1 MNNTAPLQSKYTRT
15 ALAVAMFSSMLNTVS
30 QAASVELPVVHASQG
45 SLFDNP
51 IAQQAFAVEVL
62 ERSDIELLPV
72 LNIADALEWVAG
84 IDVRQRGN
92 GTNVNVSVRG
102 AGHEQTLIMV
112 DGVRMNDPQTG
123 HHNFNLPIV
132 LEDIERI
139 EIVRGP
145 GAGQFGPNG
154 NAGVINL
161 VTRKTV
167 DTASGRQAGV
177 KLEAGSYQYRRGL
190 LTLGKTE
197 GEWSHFVSAQQQES
211 DTYIRGADLG
221 YRTQQGNY
229 RLSHQAEQHST
240 VFGVGYLDKQFG
252 TQGFYGPATAR
263 ANEVSIQRHAYVTH
277 DHRVTAQQSIDVAI
291 NYRQHDDRFYYLSFA
306 PSEHQTNALQT
317 RLRYRL
323 SDAMALGYEQNQES
337 IESNSIAGSKH
348 KRDYDSVFFY
358 GHYDLNSAQLA
369 GSVSYLTYSDS
380 QSYVLPVLGL
390 TLPLAD
396 HQLYV
401 NAGKSVRVP
410 TMNDLYLNQAA
421 NKGNPDVKP
430 EQTTS
435 AELGLRLHLLGLQT
449 RLATFTRKTTD
460 AIDFTRSQQDLDNNV
475 TFFTAR
481 NIDSIDTHGVEVE
494 LDASNL
500 LAQYG
505 WQKVSLGYTWLDQEF
520 TNPYPVA
527 RYTLSQ
533 LVHQVMLGLSYEI
546 APGYIVSSQTKY
558 EDRYDQDGF
567 VLWDVSLLKRH
578 QGWHW
583 GVTTNNILDKEYID
597 NGAIAAPG
605 RTFRFEIAAGF

>member
-1 MNNTAPLQSKYTRT
+1 MNNITSLTIKYARPSLAIAILASILSAAPH
-15 ALAVAMFSSMLNTVS
+15 VA
-30 QAASVELPVVHASQG
+30 AVELPTIQASQG
-45 SLFDNP
+45 SLFNNP

-72 LNIADALEWVAG
+72 LNIADVLEWVAG

-92 GTNVNVSVRG
+92 GTNVNVSIRG

-161 VTRKTV
+161 VTRRTV

-177 KLEAGSYQYRRGL
+177 KLEAGSYEYRRGVL
-190 LTLGKTE
+190 SLAKTE
-197 GEWSHFVSAQQQES
+197 GNWSHFVSAQQQES

-221 YRTQQGNY
+221 YKTQQGNY
-229 RLSHQAEQHST
+229 RLSHQSEQHST
-240 VFGVGYLDKQFG
+240 VFGIGYLDKQFG
-252 TQGFYGPATAR
+252 TQGFYGLATAR

-277 DHRVTAQQSIDVAI
+277 DHRVAERQSIDVAI
-291 NYRQHDDRFYYLSFA
+291 NYRQHDDRFYYLSIA

-323 SDAMALGYEQNQES
+323 SDAVALGYERNQEG
-337 IESNSIAGSKH
+337 IESNSVAGGKH
-348 KRDYDSVFFY
+348 KRDYNSVFFY
-358 GHYDLNSAQLA
+358 GHHDFERAQLA

-390 TLPLAD
+390 TLPFAD
-396 HQLYV
+396 HQLYL
-401 NAGKSVRVP
+401 NGGKSVRVP
-410 TMNDLYLNQAA
+410 TMNDLYLNQDTS
-421 NKGNPDVKP
+421 KGNPDVKP

-435 AELGLRLHLLGLQT
+435 AELGLRVTLAGMQT
-449 RLATFTRKTTD
+449 RIAAFTRKTTD
-460 AIDFTRSQQDLDNNV
+460 AIDYTRSQQDIDDEV
-475 TFFTAR
+475 IFFTAR
-481 NIDSIDTHGVEVE
+481 NIDSIDTRGMELE
-494 LDASNL
+494 LDATNV

-505 WQKVSLGYTWLDQEF
+505 WQKVTLGYTWLDQEF
-520 TNPYPVA
+520 TNPYPEA

-533 LVHQVMLGLSYEI
+533 LVHQVILGLSYEV
-546 APGYIVSSQTKY
+546 APGYSLSSQTKY
-558 EDRYDQDGF
+558 EDRYNQDGF
-567 VLWDVSLLKRH
+567 VLWDVALIKRH
-578 QGWHW
+578 KGWHW
-583 GVTTNNILDKEYID
+583 GVTANNILDKEYID
-597 NGAIAAPG
+597 NGSIEAPG

>member
-1 MNNTAPLQSKYTRT
+1 MNNPSFTQSRY
-15 ALAVAMFSSMLNTVS
+15 AHSIV
-30 QAASVELPVVHASQG
+30 ASVVASALLLPLAHADEVQLPLVRASQG

-123 HHNFNLPIV
+123 HHNFNVPIV
-132 LEDIERI
+132 LEDIESI

-177 KLEAGSYQYRRGL
+177 KLEAGSDQYRRGL
-190 LTLGKTE
+190 LTLGKTK

-221 YRTQQGNY
+221 YKTQQGNY
-229 RLSHQAEQHST
+229 RLNHQTEQHST
-240 VFGVGYLDKQFG
+240 VLGLGYLDKQFG

-277 DHRVTAQQSIDVAI
+277 EYRMANQQTVDAAI
-291 NYRQHDDRFYYLSFA
+291 NVRQHDDRFYYLSFA
-306 PSEHQTNALQT
+306 PSKHQTSALQT

-323 SDAMALGYEQNQES
+323 SDAMAFGYEHNQES

-358 GHYDLNSAQLA
+358 GHYDLSTAQLA

-410 TMNDLYLNQAA
+410 TMNDLYLNQAQ
-421 NKGNPDVKP
+421 NKGSPDVKP

-435 AELGLRLHLLGLQT
+435 AELGLRLHLLGLQA

-460 AIDFTRSQQDLDNNV
+460 AIDFTRSQQDLDNEV

-481 NIDSIDTHGVEVE
+481 NIDSIDTRGAEVE
-494 LDASNL
+494 LDATNL

-505 WQKVSLGYTWLDQEF
+505 FQKVTLGYTWLDQEF

-533 LVHQVMLGLSYEI
+533 LEHQVILGLSYEI
-546 APGYIVSSQTKY
+546 TPGYTVSSQTKY
-558 EDRYDQDGF
+558 EDRYNQNGF
-567 VLWDVSLLKRH
+567 MLWDVSLMKRYEH
-578 QGWHW
+578 WHW
-583 GVTTNNILDKEYID
+583 GVTANNILDKEYID
-597 NGAIAAPG
+597 NGATAAPG
-605 RTFRFEIAAGF
+605 RTLRFEIAAGF

>member
-1 MNNTAPLQSKYTRT
+1 
-15 ALAVAMFSSMLNTVS
+15 MLNTVS

-167 DTASGRQAGV
+167 DTASGRQVGV

-291 NYRQHDDRFYYLSFA
+291 NYRQHDDRFYYLSDA

-323 SDAMALGYEQNQES
+323 SDAVAIGYERNQER
-337 IESNSIAGSKH
+337 IESNRIVGNKH
-348 KRDYDSVFFY
+348 KRDYNSVFFY
-358 GHYDLNSAQLA
+358 GHHDFERAQLA

-390 TLPLAD
+390 TLPFAD
-396 HQLYV
+396 HQLYL
-401 NAGKSVRVP
+401 NGGKSVRVP
-410 TMNDLYLNQAA
+410 TMNDLYLNQTA

-475 TFFTAR
+475 AFFTAR

-558 EDRYDQDGF
+558 EDRYNQDGF
-567 VLWDVSLLKRH
+567 VLWDVALIKRH
-578 QGWHW
+578 KGWHW
-583 GVTTNNILDKEYID
+583 GVTANNILDKEYID
-597 NGAIAAPG
+597 NGSIEAPG